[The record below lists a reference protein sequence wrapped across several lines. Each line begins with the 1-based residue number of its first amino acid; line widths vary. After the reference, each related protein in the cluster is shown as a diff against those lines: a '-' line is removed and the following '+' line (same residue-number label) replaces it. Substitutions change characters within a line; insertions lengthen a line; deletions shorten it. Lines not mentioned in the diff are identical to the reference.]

1 MQDVFYRKHR
11 IYQMQWAE
19 LDLARFRVAASSFG
33 GPIALLRDDRLLLE
47 AGSAPLLDSAIH
59 VFSASG
65 QTIGKIEYDGLHHI
79 AGFSWNGREQL
90 VCVQEDATVRIFS
103 LSGQEPTSFSLGA
116 EAQSSG
122 IIDCRFWDQGLVAMT
137 GDFRFVY
144 VNDIGE
150 PKPKLLADAASLHA
164 PTGLPPHSW
173 AIVPP
178 HLTLSH
184 HVEVLASV
192 GTTILSID
200 AVGVQDQ
207 LLDHGPYARISVS
220 PNGRLAALCSNKD
233 RASGDNGLWR
243 IQVVSMDFQR
253 SFSEYTNSTADDR
266 LFDIAWCGSDAA
278 VASFASGDTLLV
290 GPFGDTLT
298 FTHDAPMHL
307 VQELDGVR
315 MFNALSHEFL
325 CKVSED
331 AKSVFQIGSTSAA
344 ALLYDALDGIRAHS
358 SRADETVR
366 SIRDDMPQAVDTC
379 IAAAG
384 SEPITDLQ
392 QSLLRAASLGKSF
405 LPVFSG
411 DKLVDMC
418 RNLRV
423 VNCLTSYNVGIPVS
437 LLQFQSLPFEEWVAR
452 LLNRNQHRLAAAVCR
467 YMEQPVDQVYVHW
480 ACAKIRASS
489 TLDDDTLYRAL
500 RDRLD
505 TLSSTGIASYVD
517 IAEVANHCGYQRL
530 AIKLLQHEP
539 RAANQVPL
547 LISMNQDRAAMDEAI
562 RSCDA
567 DLVYFVIFHLFKAMP
582 LGEFFQ
588 VVGRTQAAGR
598 LFERY
603 CIDQNSPVLED
614 YYFQDDAF
622 AKSARLIVIDN
633 LRRKR
638 RKGESAATAEEED
651 DVPKLVANLKV
662 ALKILHNDRTRV
674 LETAAMDT
682 QIRLVQTQ
690 RQLETEMSAAT
701 NGGEFVGLPLNET
714 LAQCLVKGNYA
725 RASKLRTEF
734 KVPERR
740 YYWIKLHALV
750 LRRDWAELARL
761 ANAKKSPIG
770 YRPFVDEC
778 IAALQYQEAAKY
790 IPRCDAQDRPQLFLR
805 IGFFREAAQ
814 AATAAKDVD
823 MLRQIHAAA
832 ARDSTL
838 QHDIAQQI
846 EQLTRS

>member
-1 MQDVFYRKHR
+1 MSTSIHPTAEWHAMQDVFYRKHR

-19 LDLARFRVAASSFG
+19 LDLGRFRVAASSFG
-33 GPIALLRDDRLLLE
+33 GPIALLRDDRLLVE
-47 AGSAPLLDSAIH
+47 AGPAPLLDSSIH

-65 QTIGKIEYDGLHHI
+65 QTIGKIEYDGLQHI
-79 AGFSWNGREQL
+79 AGFNWNSREQL
-90 VCVQEDATVRIFS
+90 VCVQEDGTVRIFS
-103 LSGQEPTSFSLGA
+103 LSGQDPTSFSLGPDA
-116 EAQSSG
+116 SAG
-122 IIDCRFWDQGLVAMT
+122 ILDCRFWDQGLVAMT
-137 GDFRFVY
+137 GDFRFIY

-150 PKPKLLADAASLHA
+150 PKPKALAEAHIKEH
-164 PTGLPPHSW
+164 PHSW

-184 HVEVLASV
+184 HVEVLVSV
-192 GTTILSID
+192 GATVLSID

-207 LLDHGPYARISVS
+207 LLDQGPYAHISVS
-220 PNGRLAALCSNKD
+220 PNGRLAALCSD
-233 RASGDNGLWR
+233 HGRR

-253 SFSEYTNSTADDR
+253 SFSEYNPSGSTYNDQ

-278 VASFASGDTLLV
+278 VVSFACGETLLL

-384 SEPITDLQ
+384 SEPVPDLQ

-423 VNCLTSYNVGIPVS
+423 INCLTSYSVGIPLT

-452 LLNRNQHRLAAAVCR
+452 LLNRNQHKLASAVCQ
-467 YMEQPVDQVYVHW
+467 YMEQPADQVFVHW

-489 TLDDDTLYRAL
+489 TLDDDALYRAL
-500 RDRLD
+500 RSRLD
-505 TLSSTGIASYVD
+505 TLPGSGIASYVD

-530 AIKLLQHEP
+530 AIRLLQHEP

-547 LISMNQDRAAMDEAI
+547 LISLGQERAAMDEAI
-562 RSCDA
+562 RSGDS

-588 VVGRTQAAGR
+588 VIGRTQAAGR

-603 CIDQNSPVLED
+603 CVDQNSPVLED

-622 AKSARLIVIDN
+622 AKSARLIVADN
-633 LRRKR
+633 LKER
-638 RKGESAATAEEED
+638 
-651 DVPKLVANLKV
+651 DVAKLVANLKV
-662 ALKILHNDRTRV
+662 ALKILHNDKARA
-674 LETAAMDT
+674 LESAALDT
-682 QIRLVQTQ
+682 HIRLVQVQ
-690 RQLETEMSAAT
+690 RQMEQELDTT
-701 NGGEFVGLPLNET
+701 VVGLPLNET
-714 LAQCLVKGNYA
+714 LAQCLLKGNYA
-725 RASKLRTEF
+725 RGTKLRTEF
-734 KVPERR
+734 KIPERR

-750 LRRDWAELARL
+750 VRRDWAELARL

-778 IAALQYQEAAKY
+778 VAALQYQEAAKY
-790 IPRCDAQDRPQLFLR
+790 IARCDARERPQLYLR
-805 IGFFREAAQ
+805 IGFFREAA
-814 AATAAKDVD
+814 AAASAAKDVD

-832 ARDSTL
+832 TERDVTL

-846 EQLTRS
+846 EQLTR

>member
-1 MQDVFYRKHR
+1 MSSSIHPTAEWHAMQDVFYRKHR

-47 AGSAPLLDSAIH
+47 AGPAPLLDSAIH

-65 QTIGKIEYDGLHHI
+65 QTIGKIEYDGLQHI
-79 AGFSWNGREQL
+79 AGFSWNSREQL
-90 VCVQEDATVRIFS
+90 VCVQEDGTVRIFS
-103 LSGQEPTSFSLGA
+103 LSGQDPTSFSLGPDA
-116 EAQSSG
+116 STS
-122 IIDCRFWDQGLVAMT
+122 ILDCRFWDQGLVAMT
-137 GDFRFVY
+137 GDFRFIY

-150 PKPKLLADAASLHA
+150 PKPKVLADAHI
-164 PTGLPPHSW
+164 TEHPHSW

-192 GTTILSID
+192 GATVLSID

-207 LLDHGPYARISVS
+207 LLDHGPYAHISVS
-220 PNGRLAALCSNKD
+220 PNGRLAALCSD
-233 RASGDNGLWR
+233 QGGRR

-253 SFSEYTNSTADDR
+253 SFSEYSPQGPIFDDH

-278 VASFASGDTLLV
+278 VASFASGETLLL
-290 GPFGDTLT
+290 GPFGDTLS

-315 MFNALSHEFL
+315 MFNALCHEFL

-384 SEPITDLQ
+384 SEPVPELQ

-418 RNLRV
+418 RSLRV
-423 VNCLTSYNVGIPVS
+423 VNCLSSYSVGIPVS

-452 LLNRNQHRLAAAVCR
+452 LLNRNQHKLASAVCQ
-467 YMEQPVDQVYVHW
+467 YMEQPSDQVYIHW

-489 TLDDDTLYRAL
+489 TLDDDALYRAL
-500 RDRLD
+500 KDRLD
-505 TLSSTGIASYVD
+505 TLPGSGIASYVD

-530 AIKLLQHEP
+530 AIRLLHHEP

-547 LISMNQDRAAMDEAI
+547 LISMGQDRAAMDEAI
-562 RSCDA
+562 RSGDA

-588 VVGRTQAAGR
+588 VVSRTQAAGR

-622 AKSARLIVIDN
+622 AKSAQLIVIEN
-633 LRRKR
+633 L
-638 RKGESAATAEEED
+638 GER

-662 ALKILHNDRTRV
+662 ALKILHNDRTRT
-674 LETAAMDT
+674 LETTAIDT
-682 QIRLVQTQ
+682 HIRLVQVQ
-690 RQLETEMSAAT
+690 RQLEQELDAVL
-701 NGGEFVGLPLNET
+701 VGLPLNET
-714 LAQCLVKGNYA
+714 LAQCLLKGNYA

-778 IAALQYQEAAKY
+778 IGALQYQEAAKY
-790 IPRCDAQDRPQLFLR
+790 IPRCDSQERPQLFLR

-814 AATAAKDVD
+814 AAAATKDVD
-823 MLRQIHAAA
+823 MLRQIHAAS

-846 EQLTRS
+846 EQFTRS